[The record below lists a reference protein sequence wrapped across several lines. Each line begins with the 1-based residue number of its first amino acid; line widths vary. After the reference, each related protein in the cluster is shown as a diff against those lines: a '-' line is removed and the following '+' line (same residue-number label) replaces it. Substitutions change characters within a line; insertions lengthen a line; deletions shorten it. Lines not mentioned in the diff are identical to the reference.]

1 MPTEVREPTQAA
13 SLVIAIANGDR
24 FAEEQLI
31 STYYRGLYFIL
42 NRRTKNP
49 HLSEDIAQEAFIIVI
64 QKARA
69 GAIQNPEAIAS
80 FVRQTGINLLIAHI
94 RKETRRDTHCSD
106 DIEIHP
112 PKDQLDISNALHNQN
127 VMALVQQVMTELP
140 TDRDRDLL
148 RNYFVYDKNKQ
159 QICQELNLSPEHFD
173 RVLFRARQR
182 LKQLIKHKLALPEHT
197 KDIFTVLSL
206 SFICALIYQA
216 AQPSAPHLFLAV
228 VRENPSSIHLLFKT
242 HEPSS
247 RFILAR
253 HINHSE
259 FIGAQLTP
267 KSRSV

>member
-1 MPTEVREPTQAA
+1 MPTEVREPNQAA

-24 FAEEQLI
+24 HAEEQLI

-42 NRRTKNP
+42 NRQTKDP
-49 HLSEDIAQEAFIIVI
+49 YLSEDIAQETFIIVI

-80 FVRQTGINLLIAHI
+80 FVRQTGINLLIGHI

-112 PKDQLDISNALHNQN
+112 PKDQLDISKALHNQN
-127 VMALVQQVMTELP
+127 VLALVQQVITELT

-148 RNYFVYDKNKQ
+148 RNYFVYDKNKP

-182 LKQLIKHKLALPEHT
+182 LKQLIKHKLALPEKT
-197 KDIFTVLSL
+197 KDISTLLSL
-206 SFICALIYQA
+206 TFFCAFIYQP
-216 AQPSAPHLFLAV
+216 AQSPTPHLFLVV
-228 VRENPSSIHLLFKT
+228 VRENPSTIHLLFKT
-242 HEPSS
+242 PEPSS
-247 RFILAR
+247 RFILAH

-259 FIGAQLTP
+259 HIGTQLTP